1 MTPYNVLPG
10 MMPGVL
16 AGLFLLVMIVSILI
30 LVIVGMTHAE
40 RRYLASSV
48 LLTLLSLLAVQS
60 INDTWSRPLTA
71 PLAVLGKLPWT
82 VFAAGLVGIAAA
94 EGVLLHCLLKKL
106 KLQ

>member
-48 LLTLLSLLAVQS
+48 LLTLG
-60 INDTWSRPLTA
+60 P
-71 PLAVLGKLPWT
+71 
-82 VFAAGLVGIAAA
+82 GL
-94 EGVLLHCLLKKL
+94 LLHLWLCLGSCPGRFSQQALWE
-106 KLQ
+106 LQRRKAFFYTAC